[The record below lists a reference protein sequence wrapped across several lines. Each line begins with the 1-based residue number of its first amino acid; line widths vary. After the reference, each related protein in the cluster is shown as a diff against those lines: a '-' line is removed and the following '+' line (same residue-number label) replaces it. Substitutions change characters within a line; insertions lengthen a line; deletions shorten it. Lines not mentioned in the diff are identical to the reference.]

1 MTDFARNKKALHD
14 FAIEE
19 TYEAGIQLTGPEVKS
34 VREGQANLKESY
46 ARVRDGEVFLIG
58 AHISPYANARQE
70 RQLPTRD
77 RKLLLH
83 RKEIDRLIGK
93 SQEEGKTLIP
103 LKLYSKNGIV
113 KLQIAVASRKRQ
125 YDKRREIAK
134 KTADREI
141 ERAMK
146 ERAAPLER
154 FATQIAHFSTL
165 RLGLRFSARR
175 RSARRLVSISAKLNR
190 ESARADV
197 AGKRSR
203 AKPEAKLKQGVV
215 GSVLS
220 LANLSKW

>member
-1 MTDFARNKKALHD
+1 MVGARAERRRHLQRRHRRFLQGGGQGSRRVARRTPAHAAGRVEGGETIVTDFARNRKALHD

-34 VREGQANLKESY
+34 VREGRANLKESY

-83 RKEIDRLIGK
+83 RNEIDRLIGK
-93 SQEEGKTLIP
+93 GQEEGKTLIP

-146 ERAAPLER
+146 ER
-154 FATQIAHFSTL
+154 L
-165 RLGLRFSARR
+165 R
-175 RSARRLVSISAKLNR
+175 
-190 ESARADV
+190 
-197 AGKRSR
+197 
-203 AKPEAKLKQGVV
+203 
-215 GSVLS
+215 
-220 LANLSKW
+220 